1 MNVKTTIIVTAAHVA
16 NARAMGAALTPAG
29 SGMYTT
35 ALSANGANPAIHY
48 VSSGLIQEQFAAL
61 LADPVALRNAALSGA
76 QAQGIT
82 LSVTQ
87 ADVDALVATAIV
99 HDGTHPTTGQP
110 ETPHELFARLG
121 LKIVNEGAI

>member
-1 MNVKTTIIVTAAHVA
+1 MQQQHRHRHEEAAKA
-16 NARAMGAALTPAG
+16 SAFQQFA
-29 SGMYTT
+29 
-35 ALSANGANPAIHY
+35 SANGANPASHY

-87 ADVDALVATAIV
+87 ADVDTLVATAIV